1 MLILKLEGEEFWDDK
16 KEEFVY
22 SDPIE
27 VKMEHSLVSINKWE
41 SKYHVPFL
49 GREHEKTPEEFIDY
63 IRFMILS
70 KNADDDVIRRIVTSK
85 KYMTEIKNYMD
96 DTMTATT
103 FSKSQQRAARI
114 NQGGEYITAELIY
127 YWMVALQIP
136 FECEKWH
143 INKLLTLVQVC
154 NLKNSPP
161 KKMSKNEIYAQNR
174 ALNAARRAKYN
185 TKG

>member
-1 MLILKLEGEEFWDDK
+1 MLILKLEGEEDWDEVQEK
-16 KEEFVY
+16 FVY
-22 SDPIE
+22 SDQAEI
-27 VKMEHSLVSINKWE
+27 KLEHSLVSINKWE

-63 IRFMILS
+63 IRFMSLS
-70 KNADDDVIRRIVTSK
+70 KNITDDIIRRIITSK
-85 KYMTEIKNYMD
+85 EHLESIKAYMD
-96 DTMTATT
+96 DPMTATT
-103 FSKSQQRAARI
+103 FSKRQQAQARI

-143 INKLLTLVQVC
+143 INKLLTLIQVC
-154 NLKNSPP
+154 NLKNAPP
-161 KKMSKNEIYAQNR
+161 KKMSQSEIHAQNK
-174 ALNAARRAKYN
+174 ALNAARRAKYH

>member
-1 MLILKLEGEEFWDDK
+1 MLVLKLEGEELWDDIN
-16 KEEFVY
+16 EEFIHTE
-22 SDPIE
+22 PME
-27 VKMEHSLVSINKWE
+27 VKLEHSLVSINKWE
-41 SKYHVPFL
+41 SKWHVPFL
-49 GREHEKTPEEFIDY
+49 GREHEKTPEEFVDY

-70 KNADDDVIRRIVTSK
+70 KNANDDVIRRIVTSESL
-85 KYMTEIKNYMD
+85 MTQIKNYMD
-96 DTMTATT
+96 DSMTATK
-103 FSKSQQRAARI
+103 FSKRQQAAARV

-143 INKLLTLVQVC
+143 INKLLTLIQVC

-161 KKMSKNEIYAQNR
+161 KKMTPQEIHAQNR
-174 ALNAARRAKYN
+174 ALNAARRAKYH